1 MHNNA
6 MKNRGTTLTSVFLVL
21 FTLCMVAGAYIK
33 IPVGPVPIALTSL
46 FVLLAGLL
54 LGPRLG
60 LLSVLFYLLLGA
72 IGLPVFTAGGGLGLF
87 WGPTGG
93 YLLGYPA
100 AALITGMTAGKR
112 RGKAYREIAAL
123 TAGTLVIYVTGV
135 PWLAVTL
142 HLSFNKALLAGLL
155 PFLAG
160 DIMKIA
166 AAYGIVSLLKRTS
179 PELFP
184 YLRKE

>member
-1 MHNNA
+1 

-87 WGPTGG
+87 GAQPAVTFWGTRGSA
-93 YLLGYPA
+93 YN
-100 AALITGMTAGKR
+100 R
-112 RGKAYREIAAL
+112 NDSGKAE
-123 TAGTLVIYVTGV
+123 GE
-135 PWLAVTL
+135 
-142 HLSFNKALLAGLL
+142 
-155 PFLAG
+155 
-160 DIMKIA
+160 
-166 AAYGIVSLLKRTS
+166 SL
-179 PELFP
+179 
-184 YLRKE
+184 